1 MKLIGYMRMLGIAL
15 SITLFAGC
23 NNWLDVRPES
33 ELSEDDMFSTEQ
45 GYMDALY
52 GVYVNM
58 GKNELY
64 GGSLPLT
71 MDLVAQTFDVAAGS
85 EYEYFKTFE

>member
-1 MKLIGYMRMLGIAL
+1 M
-15 SITLFAGC
+15 FA
-23 NNWLDVRPES
+23 
-33 ELSEDDMFSTEQ
+33 TEQ

-71 MDLVAQTFDVAAGS
+71 MDLVAQTFDVAPGS
-85 EYEYFKTFE
+85 DYEYFKTFEYQNPLCTGIMDYVWERLLLHYVDK